1 MQQVTIT
8 LTQDQAEHV
17 LLCARMVLAQTQLG
31 EAAADRQG
39 EVSKIMSTRRDTF
52 AALCK
57 ALEAQIT
64 ER

>member
-17 LLCARMVLAQTQLG
+17 LLCARIALAQAQLG

-39 EVSKIMSTRRDTF
+39 EVSKIMSARRDAF